1 MQSVSCASQVFSSTV
16 AACFRLHHQDD
27 KAKIVKIINDWFDVM
42 NSRHK
47 FAQKLN
53 KLLAALGVHWQEQE
67 AALLKMLRVMENM
80 VNNYINTDHKVTHSH
95 RQSYLF
101 YYLLIMNVETQKTF
115 SELKI
120 EVHLYVHIYRKL
132 RHLRELSLGA
142 K

>member
-27 KAKIVKIINDWFDVM
+27 KAEIVKTINDWFDVM

-47 FAQKLN
+47 YAQKLN

-80 VNNYINTDHKVTHSH
+80 VNNYIHTDHKVTHSH
-95 RQSYLF
+95 RQSYNHLTIGYF
-101 YYLLIMNVETQKTF
+101 QLLLILLLTHNECRDTKDFFRT
-115 SELKI
+115 KN
-120 EVHLYVHIYRKL
+120 
-132 RHLRELSLGA
+132 
-142 K
+142 